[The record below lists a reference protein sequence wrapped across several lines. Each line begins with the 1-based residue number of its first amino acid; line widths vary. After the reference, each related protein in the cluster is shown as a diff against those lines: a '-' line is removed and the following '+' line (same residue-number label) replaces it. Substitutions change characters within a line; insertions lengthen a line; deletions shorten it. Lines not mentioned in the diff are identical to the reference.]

1 MGGVWRTAS
10 GGRAPVGT
18 EGGNCCPGTDSVAVG
33 GRVLGREEGA
43 ESGNGTLA
51 GVGFRLSELA
61 RTGPCGG
68 SSRGIMTGDGLRVLC
83 TSRAFSARGASAF
96 PGVERDRS
104 FANGGVGTARS
115 GGTSAA
121 GIGGASCGV
130 PVWCC
135 TAARVGGG
143 LCEADDSRLIGG
155 REEARRSPP
164 LLCLLSRRG
173 RTDVAEPCACAA
185 ASI

>member
-10 GGRAPVGT
+10 EGRAPVGT

-96 PGVERDRS
+96 RGVERDRS

-115 GGTSAA
+115 GGASAA
-121 GIGGASCGV
+121 GIGGASCCV

-135 TAARVGGG
+135 TAARVGGA
-143 LCEADDSRLIGG
+143 LCAADDSRLIGG